1 MGSSVSRNL
10 IVTSLCWMLS
20 QLVFL
25 KILFPPNLAVL
36 LPVVEKMLS
45 LSLINYRFPLSQ
57 LRIIVYQSMSF
68 LQLVIIYPALSG
80 LLMHLIN
87 VGLLSPLRILASILG
102 GKIPRKV
109 GCRKFVIS

>member
-10 IVTSLCWMLS
+10 ILTSLCWMLS

-25 KILFPPNLAVL
+25 KILSAPNLAVL

-45 LSLINYRFPLSQ
+45 PSLINYRFPLSQ
-57 LRIIVYQSMSF
+57 LRVIVYQCMSF

-87 VGLLSPLRILASILG
+87 VGLLSPLLILVSILG
-102 GKIPRKV
+102 GKILRKV
-109 GCRKFVIS
+109 GCPKSATP

>member
-1 MGSSVSRNL
+1 MGSSASRNL
-10 IVTSLCWMLS
+10 ILTSLCWMLS

-45 LSLINYRFPLSQ
+45 PSLINYRFPLSQ

-68 LQLVIIYPALSG
+68 LQLVIIYPVLSG
-80 LLMHLIN
+80 LLMHLID
-87 VGLLSPLRILASILG
+87 VGLLSLPLTLARILGVKIL
-102 GKIPRKV
+102 R
-109 GCRKFVIS
+109 